1 MQLKVKQRFQHV
13 NKQTSITHTHTR
25 TRIHH
30 TDKLPFHASKNISL
44 IIPII
49 IYILYRYYSD

>member
-25 TRIHH
+25 THH
-30 TDKLPFHASKNISL
+30 ADKLPFHASKNISL
-44 IIPII
+44 IIITII